1 MMKLLAR
8 GLLMVLFV
16 GTGAL
21 FLALQQG
28 YYGGGYGGY
37 RGYREG
43 NEEQKDEFAFA
54 RLRYPIRMAS
64 YGGFGDFG
72 YFRNGGW
79 SEDYP
84 RADRQ
89 FVQGVLRLTR
99 IDARPYQEVLD
110 PDSDELFNWPWL
122 YAVNVANWDFNDE
135 QAKRM
140 RNYLQRGGFLIVDSF
155 HGAAAWASFMIGM
168 RKIIPD
174 RPIEDLTNKDEIFH
188 VLYDL
193 DERPQIP
200 GYQYIYTGRTY
211 ENDGIYPEWKAIR
224 DENGRIMVAICF
236 NMHIGDAWEH
246 ADDPRYPE
254 RFSSFAYRMGIN
266 YIIYPMTH

>member
-1 MMKLLAR
+1 MTKYLQFGLLAVLFAGAGA
-8 GLLMVLFV
+8 GLLAVPQY
-16 GTGAL
+16 G
-21 FLALQQG
+21 QG
-28 YYGGGYGGY
+28 FGYQRYGY
-37 RGYREG
+37 RGSP
-43 NEEQKDEFAFA
+43 NDEQKDEFAFA
-54 RLRYPIRMAS
+54 RLRYPVRMAS
-64 YGGFGDFG
+64 YGGFGGFG
-72 YFRNGGW
+72 EFRNGGW

-99 IDARPYQEVLD
+99 LDARPYQEVID
-110 PDSDELFNWPWL
+110 PDDDAIFNWPWL
-122 YAVNVANWDFNDE
+122 YAVNVPDWDFNDA

-140 RNYLQRGGFLIVDSF
+140 RDYLQRGGFLMVDSI
-155 HGAAAWASFMIGM
+155 HGTAAWESFMIGM
-168 RKIIPD
+168 RKILPD
-174 RPIEDLTNKDEIFH
+174 RPVEDLPKDDIIFH
-188 VLYDL
+188 ILYDL
-193 DERPQIP
+193 DDKPQVP

-266 YIIYPMTH
+266 YIMYSMTH